1 MKRELI
7 ALFLAVIMVI
17 GLVPVTVFAEGQFTD
32 MPENWSTE
40 ALESAVENGLLQGSN
55 EKIMPNDHLTRAQ
68 MATIINRSFGSSVAA
83 SLEGYS
89 DVAQDSWYYNEMS
102 KAVQMKTFQGSGGKL
117 NPDNQ
122 ITREEAFA
130 VLSRAF
136 KLGSSNTAPAG
147 FNDLGEI
154 SDWAKGEVYSLIKAG
169 YIQGSNG
176 LINPKNKITRAEFA
190 QVMYNI
196 VKTYANQPGEYT
208 SLPEGNVM
216 INVADVTLKDVNLDG
231 DLIIGDGVG
240 DGNVTL
246 DNVQIAGRLV
256 VRGGGTESIII
267 KGNSNI
273 GRLIIAKVDGSVR
286 VFTEDG
292 TIVETIEVVD
302 GKNEV
307 IIEGN
312 LEELVVRSETPVLL
326 INADVKNVVVEAGN
340 STLTV
345 DEGSKVESVV
355 VKGAATTIEGKGT
368 VEEVI
373 VESTSEDTKITTPN
387 TEIIV
392 EKGAKAVTG
401 TGGVAIPDGAK
412 AQNADAANKK
422 ATVEEKKVE
431 QPKSS
436 GGGGGGGGG
445 GSPTPKEAKATFL
458 SSLGKKL
465 NNISDDKVIAKLDGE
480 NIRVTFDKEN
490 TLPSEV
496 LKTAEGI
503 VTAFKSNLVEGTL
516 NENFPLTPETT
527 ATEVARYLLGG
538 DEKVA
543 NFLSEGGSVK
553 ADYTAKIKEN
563 NVEFDL
569 SGSIKFINK

>member
-445 GSPTPKEAKATFL
+445 GSTTPALKLKSA
-458 SSLGKKL
+458 SLGDADVTISGNTITVKFTLDKNPGTIKAEFTNNVTVTNLTSNGTTKL
-465 NNISDDKVIAKLDGE
+465 NL
-480 NIRVTFDKEN
+480 
-490 TLPSEV
+490 
-496 LKTAEGI
+496 TAVEEEDVEI
-503 VTAFKSNLVEGTL
+503 VEGTKVL
-516 NENFPLTPETT
+516 SLPVIKNVTQEHLTKFGDTVRVTVKDNYGQSET
-527 ATEVARYLLGG
+527 
-538 DEKVA
+538 
-543 NFLSEGGSVK
+543 
-553 ADYTAKIKEN
+553 YTIKLET
-563 NVEFDL
+563 
-569 SGSIKFINK
+569 K